1 MTLFGQPVS
10 RPGIAFLSDKHQ
22 RRIELLLLFG
32 CVFAIGSGVFWTV
45 YFALR
50 GQWLIV
56 PLELLIIGIG
66 IAGMVLAR
74 RRKTNAAAALV
85 LSSLYLVVCLVSL
98 VLDIP
103 SPAVPRSSHHFL
115 LALGAA
121 AYMVLRGQRGWM
133 RNGALLLFF
142 GTFILLDGTSYG
154 VLDHAYALPDDVR
167 AFCTWGNNFMSL
179 TVLYMSMH
187 VMQADVAA
195 TNALENDL
203 RTALAEGQ
211 FTLHYQPQVAAD
223 GQITGAEALVRWH
236 HPRHGLMPPGDF
248 IPLAERTGL
257 ILPLGEW
264 VLRQACTQLAVWS
277 QREETQ
283 HIKLSVNVSARQFR
297 QPDFVLQVMSIVER
311 CGVEP
316 SRLKLELTESM
327 LVKDI
332 EDVAA
337 KMSELKRR
345 GVGFSLDDFGTGYSS
360 LSYLKRL
367 PLDQLKIDRAFV
379 SDLPHDSN
387 DAAIARTVVSL
398 GQTLGLEVLA
408 EGVETEGQRGF
419 LSAMGCHV
427 FQGFLFSKPLP
438 LADFD
443 QLIRSRL
450 SHPVLVAV

>member
-10 RPGIAFLSDKHQ
+10 RSGNAFLSAKHQ

-32 CVFAIGSGVFWTV
+32 CVFAIGTGVFWTV

-50 GQWLIV
+50 EQWFIV
-56 PLELLIIGIG
+56 PLELLIIAVGM
-66 IAGMVLAR
+66 AGMVLTR
-74 RRKTNAAAALV
+74 QKRTNMAALLV
-85 LSSLYLVVCLVSL
+85 LSSLYAVVCVVCLM
-98 VLDIP
+98 LDVP
-103 SPAVPRSSHHFL
+103 SPSVPRSSHLFM
-115 LALGAA
+115 LALGAS
-121 AYMVLRGQRGWM
+121 AYMVLRGQRGWL

-142 GTFILLDGTSYG
+142 GTYVFFDCTDIALSR
-154 VLDHAYALPDDVR
+154 AYALPDDVR
-167 AFCTWGNNFMSL
+167 AFCMWGNNIMSL
-179 TVLYMSMH
+179 VVLFVAMH

-195 TNALENDL
+195 TNALEAEL
-203 RTALAEGQ
+203 RTGLAEGQ
-211 FTLHYQPQVAAD
+211 FVLHYQPQVSAD
-223 GQITGAEALVRWH
+223 GSITGAEALMRWH
-236 HPRHGLMPPGDF
+236 HPRHGMMPPAEF

-264 VLRQACTQLAVWS
+264 VLRQACAQLAVWS
-277 QREETQ
+277 QRRETQ
-283 HIKLSVNVSARQFR
+283 NMTLSVNVSARQFR
-297 QPDFVLQVMSIVER
+297 QPDFVPQVLGIVAR
-311 CGVEP
+311 CGIDP
-316 SRLKLELTESM
+316 TRLKLELTESM

-332 EDVAA
+332 EDVVA
-337 KMSELKRR
+337 KMSELKLR

-379 SDLPHDSN
+379 SDLPHDGN

-419 LSAMGCHV
+419 LSAMGCHA

-443 QLIRSRL
+443 VFVRTRL
-450 SHPVLVAV
+450 PHPVLVPV